1 MDFGASLVQFSM
13 QRPKLITAL
22 MIVTTLCLALLA
34 GLPSFWPKALPFLN
48 PLTVDTDPENMLPED
63 EFVRVFHDE
72 MKREMNLYD
81 MVVLGIVNESHPDGV
96 FNTDSLQKIYE
107 LTEYAKTLQWT
118 SKEDP
123 NTQIGIVARDIIAP
137 STVDNIE
144 QGGLGIVK
152 FEWLMPAP
160 PKSRQESIAIR
171 EKLLRLP
178 FMKGTMLSED
188 GKALCLYLPL
198 TSKDL
203 SYTVSSELQKKIA
216 SFKGEERY
224 FITGLPVAEDTF
236 GVEMFKQMA
245 ISAPVAMLIIFGLM
259 MFFFRKF
266 IVVISPLIV
275 AMVAVLSTMGLLIAT
290 GNTVHIMSSM
300 IPIFIM
306 PIAVLDAIHI
316 GSEFF
321 DRYQETKNRQ
331 ETIRSVMDDLFMP
344 LLYTSL
350 TTSAGFASLALT
362 PIPPVQIFGIFVAF
376 GVMVAWFWTVAF
388 IPSYLMLIRKETL
401 ETFGLVRKNGDTVS
415 HSPLSSFLN
424 WLGKL
429 TYNHAKIILVA
440 TIILVVVAAYGIS
453 RITINDN
460 PTKWFAKSHP
470 IRIADKVLNEHFGG
484 TYMAYLSL
492 EAKGDIVSPEEYALS
507 LSKWMEQRLKGY
519 QDTIQGI
526 RPVLEELQK
535 ETLRLGKTAPSKEA
549 LLQRLTTF
557 AESGMDKSR
566 FEYLEAW
573 DEALLSLDQERQR
586 DQIFKQPKILS
597 YIEKIQTHLLSTGT
611 VGKSNS
617 LADIVK
623 TVHRELLLGNPNQYK
638 IPNSSSAVAQC
649 LITYQNSHRPQDL
662 WHFVTPDFKKT
673 VLWVQL
679 KSGDNTDMSK
689 VIKAIDTYIA
699 ANPSPIPLVH
709 NWFGLT
715 YINVTWQNKMVSGM
729 LKAFLGSFVVVLL
742 LMTILFRSSS
752 WGLLS
757 MVPLTI
763 TIGLIYGAIGLIGK
777 DYDMPVAILSSLSL
791 GLAIDYAIHFLSR
804 SRKLYERYGSWA
816 ESSAPVFKE
825 PARAITRNAIVVGL
839 GFLPLL
845 LAPLVPYRTVG
856 IFIAAILFAAG
867 VASLMI
873 LPSLIT
879 LLEDWLFPKTQLCSF
894 MCNCTTC
901 IVTAVTTILLI
912 AVNIQQ
918 FFSVGWTSIT
928 WISIIAII
936 LLTGAC
942 GLFSMSKRCR
952 V

>member
-1 MDFGASLVQFSM
+1 MYFGTSLVQFSIR
-13 QRPKLITAL
+13 RPKLITTA
-22 MIVTTLCLALLA
+22 MIVITFFLALLTI
-34 GLPSFWPKALPFLN
+34 LPSFWPKTFPFLN
-48 PLTVDTDPENMLPED
+48 PLIVDTDPENMLPED
-63 EFVRVFHDE
+63 EFVRVFHDQ

-96 FNTDSLQKIYE
+96 FNTESLHKIYE
-107 LTEYAKTLQWT
+107 LTEYAKTLHWT
-118 SKEDP
+118 SKEDS
-123 NTQIGIVARDIIAP
+123 NAQVGIVTRDIIAP

-144 QGGLGIVK
+144 QGGLGVVK
-152 FEWLMPAP
+152 FEWLMPKP

-188 GKALCLYLPL
+188 GRALCLYLPL

-203 SYTVSSELQKKIA
+203 SYRVSSELQKKIA

-245 ISAPVAMLIIFGLM
+245 ISAPVAMLIIFALM

-266 IVVISPLIV
+266 IVVLSPLIV
-275 AMVAVLSTMGLLIAT
+275 AMVSVICTMGILIAT

-321 DRYQETKNRQ
+321 DRYQETKNRRK
-331 ETIRSVMDDLFMP
+331 TIQNVMDDLFMP

-362 PIPPVQIFGIFVAF
+362 PIPPVQTFGIFVAF
-376 GVMVAWFWTVAF
+376 GVMIAWFLTVVF
-388 IPSYLMLIRKETL
+388 IPAYFMLIREETL
-401 ETFGLVRKNGDTVS
+401 ETFGAVHKNGDPVS
-415 HSPLSSFLN
+415 HSPLSRFLN
-424 WLGKL
+424 WLGKV
-429 TYNHAKIILVA
+429 TYNHAKMIIVA
-440 TIILVVVAAYGIS
+440 TILLVLVAAYGIT

-460 PTKWFAKSHP
+460 PTKWFAHSHP

-492 EAKGDIVSPEEYALS
+492 EAKGGIISPDAYALS
-507 LSKWMEQRLKGY
+507 LSKRIEESLRGY

-526 RPVLEELQK
+526 TPVFEELQN
-535 ETLRLGKTAPSKEA
+535 EALRSAKTVPSKEG
-549 LLQRLTTF
+549 LLHQLTSF
-557 AESGMDKSR
+557 AESRMDKSQ
-566 FEYLEAW
+566 FEYMEAW
-573 DEALLSLDQERQR
+573 EEALLFLDQERQR
-586 DQIFKQPKILS
+586 DQIFKRPEILS
-597 YIEKIQTHLLSTGT
+597 YIEELQTHLLSTRT

-623 TVHRELLLGNPNQYK
+623 TVHRELLLGDPTQYK
-638 IPNSSSAVAQC
+638 IPNSSNAVAQC
-649 LITYQNSHRPQDL
+649 LMTYQSSHRPQDL

-679 KSGDNTDMSK
+679 KSGDNKEMSK
-689 VIKAIDTYIA
+689 VTKAIDTYIA
-699 ANPSPIPLVH
+699 ANPPPFPLVH

-715 YINVTWQNKMVSGM
+715 YINITWQNKMVSGM
-729 LKAFLGSFVVVLL
+729 LKAFLGSFLVVLL

-791 GLAIDYAIHFLSR
+791 GLSVDYAIHFLSR

-816 ESSAPVFKE
+816 DSYAPVFKE
-825 PARAITRNAIVVGL
+825 PARAISRNAIVVGL

-856 IFIAAILFAAG
+856 TFIAAILFAAG

-901 IVTAVTTILLI
+901 IITAVATVLLI
-912 AVNIQQ
+912 VINIQQ

-928 WISIIAII
+928 WISIVAII
-936 LLTGAC
+936 VLTGTC
-942 GLFSMSKRCR
+942 GLFTISKRCR